1 MKRKHP
7 TRAQLIR
14 NTLRSLMQS
23 LKTAAKGRV
32 VSAALPRPP
41 KTRTKARCGPARG
54 KCAAERDRRHDG

>member
-32 VSAALPRPP
+32 VRDPLSRPPLDEDEGPLRPRP
-41 KTRTKARCGPARG
+41 G
-54 KCAAERDRRHDG
+54 KVRR